1 MTRRALLVLAA
12 LFVFSLPAVTA
23 RIYATDEIQYFS
35 YLRSLWFDHDVS
47 FENEYRYFVETGP
60 GAAPGFSETNLGL
73 KTETGRRINFGTVGS
88 ALLWAPFY
96 AIADLY
102 VITARAAGSAI
113 ARDGYSHPYVAAV
126 AYGSAVYGFAA
137 LALSLLA
144 AVRLLDVS
152 PGRALAAAIVIW
164 IGTPLLFYM
173 YLAPVFAHATS
184 AFSVALFVTVWLA
197 VRQTWSLRGLV
208 ALGAVGALMVMVREQ
223 DATYLIGPAIDF
235 TWQSV
240 RSSRAALV
248 RAAVAG
254 AVAVLTFGVVFVPQA
269 LAYLSLN
276 GAVRPSRL
284 VTRKIYWHSP
294 HAFQILLSPEH
305 GYFIWTPLAIVA
317 MVGLVLAI
325 RRLWNSAAQDAND
338 AQNLKPLAL
347 SLAATVV
354 AQIYLLGGLDSWTS
368 AGGFGQRRFVGTT
381 ILLVIG
387 MAALLDAASRG
398 RRLNIL
404 TPILALA
411 IYWNLAFMALF
422 GTQLMDRQRI
432 ELGRNAYDAFVT
444 LPRMA
449 PSLVHRYLFDRQS
462 FYKQTEELKVR

>member
-1 MTRRALLVLAA
+1 
-12 LFVFSLPAVTA
+12 
-23 RIYATDEIQYFS
+23 
-35 YLRSLWFDHDVS
+35 
-47 FENEYRYFVETGP
+47 
-60 GAAPGFSETNLGL
+60 
-73 KTETGRRINFGTVGS
+73 
-88 ALLWAPFY
+88 
-96 AIADLY
+96 
-102 VITARAAGSAI
+102 
-113 ARDGYSHPYVAAV
+113 
-126 AYGSAVYGFAA
+126 
-137 LALSLLA
+137 
-144 AVRLLDVS
+144 
-152 PGRALAAAIVIW
+152 
-164 IGTPLLFYM
+164 
-173 YLAPVFAHATS
+173 
-184 AFSVALFVTVWLA
+184 
-197 VRQTWSLRGLV
+197 
-208 ALGAVGALMVMVREQ
+208 MVMVREQ